1 MQLLSAA
8 YFLNGFEPS
17 QHIQRDALQE
27 VLISYLIIFELGNK
41 ANVTDVAKHHLMK
54 LNFKKYSQS
63 WSTLV
68 EFKEMHQTPSTTCS
82 ITP

>member
-68 EFKEMHQTPSTTCS
+68 EFKEMH
-82 ITP
+82 